1 MQDPIRVLIVD
12 DSALMRTMVSRILE
26 EAPDMEVVGTAMHGG
41 FALEKI
47 PRLDPDVIVLDLE
60 MPKVDG
66 LAFLRERRERGID
79 IPVIILSSRAKRG
92 ARITMEALS
101 LGASDFIT
109 KPSGA
114 ISPDVHLVADTLREM
129 IRGYGRRYRLL
140 KGPARERGGKRDLP
154 PAANERPAGPVLQ
167 SPGRSAPV
175 LPPQVV
181 LPPRR
186 VVPLRRP
193 GVPEVVAIGVST
205 GGPSA
210 LRSLLGA
217 LGEGFPLPLL
227 IVQHMPPGFTKE
239 FAESLNRMCALTVK
253 EAEEGDE
260 VRRGMVFIAPGDF
273 HMMVEEEGGR
283 KVVRLLDAPPVNG
296 HRPSVDVL
304 FESVARVYGNRSI
317 AVIMTGMGRDGARML
332 GEVFRQGGI
341 TIGQDEETCVVY
353 GMPRAAHEMGV
364 LHLQLPLGEIP
375 LVLEKLARQSAS
387 SGGDVSDSSSSS

>member
-66 LAFLRERRERGID
+66 LDFLRERRERGID

-154 PAANERPAGPVLQ
+154 PAAKERPEGPVLQ

-181 LPPRR
+181 VPPRR